1 MWATAAKNP
10 NIKKPPFLR
19 WFFYYDKA
27 KTYSLK
33 HIAYSLL
40 FLLISFIAVAVAVAI
55 IILIGIAI
63 AVFVTVAV

>member
-19 WFFYYDKA
+19 WFFDYEKA

-33 HIAYSLL
+33 HID
-40 FLLISFIAVAVAVAI
+40 
-55 IILIGIAI
+55 
-63 AVFVTVAV
+63 

>member
-19 WFFYYDKA
+19 WFFYYEKA

-40 FLLISFIAVAVAVAI
+40 VFLISFIAIAIAI

-63 AVFVTVAV
+63 AVFVTVTV